1 MNEKTHILS
10 FSVTAQNR
18 DNYANILENSLSG
31 LDIKVRKR
39 IIICCIEL
47 IQNNLKYNQAE
58 SINIEISRQG
68 NKLTVN
74 TFRKISP
81 SEAAELITRIKSIN
95 ESEVSELQVKYQ
107 SNICK
112 EISSESTGNGL
123 IICKLKSSNDII
135 TNIENNIL
143 EISLNFEL

>member
-1 MNEKTHILS
+1 MNEKNHILS

-18 DNYANILENSLSG
+18 DNYANTLENSLSG

-58 SINIEISRQG
+58 NINIEISRQG

-74 TFRKISP
+74 TFRKMSP
-81 SEAAELITRIKSIN
+81 SIN
-95 ESEVSELQVKYQ
+95 ERETSEWQVKYQ
-107 SNICK
+107 NNICK